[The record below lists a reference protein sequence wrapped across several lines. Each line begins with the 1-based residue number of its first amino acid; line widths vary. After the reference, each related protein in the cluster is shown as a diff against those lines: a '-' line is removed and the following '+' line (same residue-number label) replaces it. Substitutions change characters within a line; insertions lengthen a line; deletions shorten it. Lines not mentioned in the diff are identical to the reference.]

1 MSVAR
6 SVPLPRAL
14 PSRWAQL
21 VLGLIAM
28 MAISSPQYVWTLF
41 VKPFQSATGG
51 TLPAIQITFSLL
63 IVLQTWLSP
72 FQGWLIER
80 FGARFLITLGCVL
93 SGAGWIASAGI
104 SGVAGLWLTYGL
116 FCGVGT
122 GIVYIGIVG
131 LMLKWFPDH
140 RGLATGVVAAGY
152 GFGAILTTFP
162 IDTMIKASGYQPT
175 LVTFGVILGGVG
187 ALAGLFIRQPPD
199 VAPPGIIAPGMI
211 APGAIA
217 AAGVAPGAML
227 KTPVFWLLFVMM
239 TMMSTG
245 GLMVISQFAPFMRS
259 FGIADLTIFGM
270 AALPF
275 ALTLDRITNGLTRPF
290 FGFLSDRIGRE
301 NTMLIAF
308 SLEAAAVLL
317 MLTARD
323 HALLFALMSGVVFFG
338 WGEIFSLFPATLT
351 DTFGAKDATTKY
363 GFLYMAQGIGSVLGG
378 PVAASLHDATGTWIP
393 VFVTIIVMDA
403 LTALLAVFALKPMRA
418 AYLASGRSRA

>member
-1 MSVAR
+1 MSVTE
-6 SVPLPRAL
+6 SVPEPASL

-21 VLGLIAM
+21 GFGLVAM

-41 VKPFQSATGG
+41 VKPFQTATGG
-51 TLPAIQITFSLL
+51 TLPAIQVTFSLL
-63 IVLQTWLSP
+63 IVLQTLLSP

-80 FGARFLITLGCVL
+80 FGARFLITVGCIL
-93 SGAGWIASAGI
+93 SGAGWVISAGI
-104 SGVAGLWLTYGL
+104 TSVTGLYLTYGL

-131 LMLKWFPDH
+131 LMLKWFPDR

-162 IDTMIKASGYQPT
+162 IDTMIKASGYQAT
-175 LVTFGVILGGVG
+175 LATFGVILGGVG
-187 ALAGLFIRQPPD
+187 ALAGLFMRQPPELAEC
-199 VAPPGIIAPGMI
+199 VRSGTNPETS
-211 APGAIA
+211 
-217 AAGVAPGAML
+217 VSPGAML
-227 KTPVFWLLFVMM
+227 KTKVFWVLFVMM

-245 GLMVISQFAPFMRS
+245 GLMVISQFAPFTRS
-259 FGIADLTIFGM
+259 FGIADVTIFGM

-290 FGFLSDRIGRE
+290 FGFVSDRIGRE

-317 MLTARD
+317 MLSTRD
-323 HALLFALMSGVVFFG
+323 NALVFALMSGVVFFG

-351 DTFGAKDATTKY
+351 DTFGAQDATTKY

-378 PVAASLHDATGTWIP
+378 PVAAALHDSTGSWIP
-393 VFVTIIVMDA
+393 VFITVITMDV
-403 LTALLAVFALKPMRA
+403 LTAVLAFFVLKPMRA
-418 AYLASGRSRA
+418 AYLMRTAR